1 MVKNNRDL
9 MEQVILDCFT
19 GLHDLEPSIPERICH
34 YILYGK
40 DPMVLD
46 DLNKLTKSN
55 TSNEYDKQV
64 YSLLGCPILFFLLI
78 LMTVINHSKIKSFTN
93 NIMMV

>member
-1 MVKNNRDL
+1 MVKHDQNL
-9 MEQVILDCFT
+9 MDQVILDCFAS
-19 GLHDLEPSIPERICH
+19 LNKLEPSMPERICH

-64 YSLLGCPILFFLLI
+64 YSLLGCPGFVLLAYFDDSNKPQQSVRDKITI
-78 LMTVINHSKIKSFTN
+78 LM
-93 NIMMV
+93 

>member
-19 GLHDLEPSIPERICH
+19 GLHDLELSMPERICH

-64 YSLLGCPILFFLLI
+64 YSLLGCPSFVLLAYFDDSNKPQQSVRDKITI
-78 LMTVINHSKIKSFTN
+78 LM
-93 NIMMV
+93 